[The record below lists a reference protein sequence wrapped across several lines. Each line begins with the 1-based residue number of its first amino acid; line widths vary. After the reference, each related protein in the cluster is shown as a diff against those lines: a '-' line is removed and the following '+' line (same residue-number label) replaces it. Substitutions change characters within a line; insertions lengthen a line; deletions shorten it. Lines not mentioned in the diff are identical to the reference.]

1 MAEEL
6 PQVDEDLREI
16 YLESRRFEVAMEAKM
31 WEIENFKAQ
40 AMAGS
45 NEERQNIQQ
54 LEQQLVSWQS
64 IHVIIN
70 IGILKCEKFSKVIF
84 YFHVCFKSKFSFI
97 TH

>member
-64 IHVIIN
+64 IHVIIK
-70 IGILKCEKFSKVIF
+70 LVF
-84 YFHVCFKSKFSFI
+84 
-97 TH
+97 

>member
-16 YLESRRFEVAMEAKM
+16 YLESRRFEVAMEAKRQ
-31 WEIENFKAQ
+31 EIENFKAQ

-64 IHVIIN
+64 IHGIIN
-70 IGILKCEKFSKVIF
+70 IGILLSAKSFQKWFFIF
-84 YFHVCFKSKFSFI
+84 MF
-97 TH
+97 

>member
-16 YLESRRFEVAMEAKM
+16 YLESRRFEVAMEAKRR
-31 WEIENFKAQ
+31 EIENFKAQ

-54 LEQQLVSWQS
+54 LEQQLVS
-64 IHVIIN
+64 
-70 IGILKCEKFSKVIF
+70 
-84 YFHVCFKSKFSFI
+84 
-97 TH
+97 